1 MYGCDPI
8 VEHLCC
14 IPLHVHPTNE
24 EALAAGDRAIAAL
37 RVALHS
43 LQERYSALPER
54 GPRADFPFRNF
65 YVDDSGTRHEFTY
78 VSSIDEI
85 QRVFRV
91 VENGTP
97 LRVKFCSKR
106 EALKLPMAYD
116 AGSAPALRAMNEVY
130 DWVMIVM
137 DDNDT
142 TWDVKCVE
150 KWKGRNL
157 KSEKGRHAV
166 RSLTKPTL
174 SFEEV
179 QKQVEAKL
187 KVLRDIGFVVH
198 GDVRGVN
205 VLIRNED
212 ASVDNPDIPIVDWD
226 WAGHHNRALTRA
238 PQPGP

>member
-1 MYGCDPI
+1 M
-8 VEHLCC
+8 
-14 IPLHVHPTNE
+14 HPTNE

-54 GPRADFPFRNF
+54 GPRADFPFCNF